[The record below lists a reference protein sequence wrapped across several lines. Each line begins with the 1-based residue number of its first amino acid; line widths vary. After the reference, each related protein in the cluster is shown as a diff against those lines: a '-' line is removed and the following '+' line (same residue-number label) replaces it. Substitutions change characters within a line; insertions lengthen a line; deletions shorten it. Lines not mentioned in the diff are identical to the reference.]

1 MAKENSGFPSSFP
14 TKSLHLQTGH
24 RPTRQS
30 RPLKGDEERSHM
42 DRLESVAKVQMAR
55 RVQTLNQLAQSCALR
70 GQWGVAATALIQW
83 QRLKSCVPL
92 D

>member
-1 MAKENSGFPSSFP
+1 
-14 TKSLHLQTGH
+14 
-24 RPTRQS
+24 
-30 RPLKGDEERSHM
+30 M